1 MARALSKE
9 LLLASSNFVTKAKQL
24 YCLDLDSIAER
35 YSSLTENLTGKI
47 YFFSSSGRA
56 ELIGN
61 HTDHNNGLVIA
72 SCIDLDVV
80 GAVVKTSEQ
89 AVTIRSAGFPE
100 FRVSLDDLNLDETLQ
115 GTSVALLQGI
125 IKGYIDRG
133 HTVGGFIMNAH
144 SNIFKGAGVSSS
156 AAFELLL
163 CEIFNVLYN
172 DSKIDF
178 VEKAIISQFAENV
191 YFGKPSG
198 LMDQLT
204 ISRGGV
210 SYMDF
215 ADGKMPKTKNAP
227 WNMDEISLVIINCG
241 GDHCNLTHEYA
252 QIREEMNEIA
262 SFFGKKV
269 LREVEY
275 KSFLGSISEFKQK
288 YSGRAILRAIHF
300 FQENNRV
307 NQAYEALSC
316 QNAEDFLQLINESGL
331 SSYTLLQNC
340 YPAGDKM
347 QTVPLALAIVKLN
360 ADTLAS
366 RVHGGGFAGTILTM
380 VKKENSSKYVEE
392 MNKLFG
398 KQNVFLLAI
407 RKSGATLV
415 GTDFYG

>member
-9 LLLASSNFVTKAKQL
+9 LLLASNNFVTKAKQL
-24 YCLDLDSIAER
+24 YGLDIDYAAER
-35 YSSLTENLTGKI
+35 YSSLTENLNGKI

-72 SCIDLDVV
+72 SCINLDVV
-80 GAVVKTSEQ
+80 GAVVKTDEK

-100 FRVSLDDLNLDETLQ
+100 FRVSLDDLNLDETLY

-125 IKGYIDRG
+125 IKGFLDRG
-133 HTVGGFIMNAH
+133 YKVGGFVMNAH

-172 DSKIDF
+172 ESKIDF

-215 ADGKMPKTKNAP
+215 AGSKMPKTKNAP

-262 SFFGKKV
+262 KFFGKKV

-275 KSFLGSISEFKQK
+275 NNFIANIKELKQQ

-307 NQAYEALSC
+307 NQAYEALSS
-316 QNAEDFLQLINESGL
+316 QNADKFLELINESGL

-340 YPAGDKM
+340 YPSGDKM

-392 MNKLFG
+392 MNRLFG
-398 KQNVFLLAI
+398 KENVFLLAI

>member
-1 MARALSKE
+1 MNAH
-9 LLLASSNFVTKAKQL
+9 SNIFK
-24 YCLDLDSIAER
+24 
-35 YSSLTENLTGKI
+35 
-47 YFFSSSGRA
+47 
-56 ELIGN
+56 
-61 HTDHNNGLVIA
+61 
-72 SCIDLDVV
+72 
-80 GAVVKTSEQ
+80 GAVVKTQ
-89 AVTIRSAGFPE
+89 DNAVTIRSDGFPE
-100 FRVSLDDLNLDETLQ
+100 FRVKLDDTKIDECFY

-125 IKGYIDRG
+125 IKGLTDRG
-133 HTVGGFIMNAH
+133 HKVGGFVMNAH

-215 ADGKMPKTKNAP
+215 ADGAMPKTKNAP
-227 WNMDEISLVIINCG
+227 WDMDEISLVIINCG

-262 SFFGKKV
+262 KFFGKNV
-269 LREVEY
+269 LREVNYSDFLENIKEL
-275 KSFLGSISEFKQK
+275 KSR
-288 YSGRAILRAIHF
+288 YTGRAIMRAIHF
-300 FQENNRV
+300 FEENNRV
-307 NQAYEALSC
+307 NEAYKALSTK
-316 QNAEDFLQLINESGL
+316 NVDRFLELIRQSGI

-340 YPAGDKM
+340 YPSGDKA
-347 QTVPLALAIVKLN
+347 QSVPLALVIANLN
-360 ADTLAS
+360 CDTLAS

-380 VKKENSSKYVEE
+380 IKKENSKKYVEQ
-392 MNKLFG
+392 MNEIFG
-398 KQNVFLLAI
+398 KENVFLLGI
-407 RKSGATLV
+407 RKIGATLV
-415 GTDFYG
+415 C